1 MGEAGHG
8 EQGSMLSPLLQTHE
22 LRVVCTSCYEQP
34 HDGTSSTIHD
44 SHLCARNILLARQ
57 RGGREADWRLVSPRP
72 KFRNPGKYVKCLYTV
87 EGGRCLQ
94 YGKRCT
100 FAKSDE
106 EAAVWNFLK
115 NRRLEHS
122 LLIRLVCHAQGCE
135 EEEELGVAERIQSLF
150 TGYFV
155 HLCHTCFHSRPR
167 QITPE
172 CPAKGCG
179 HPTHPA
185 LVLFQVGG
193 SQDEKV
199 SVSEIR
205 PIPPG
210 LYVQQFRH
218 CWYVEGGAQCRTECT
233 FTHSEA
239 EMAVWTAERNE
250 GLDRNDL
257 VTILEESEAQEVPRF
272 HCGLCQLQFSSE
284 DGFVS
289 HCSSLAHERRYCE
302 EGDPAADWKYR
313 CPPNGSQAL
322 ELCKR
327 PETCEYGENCT
338 AAHSNE
344 ELQEWCLRMRMIRR
358 KRKAAQ
364 EQGLLSYRDQL
375 LMEYRESLNE
385 VLIISEDVEGVTVT
399 CDKDLNFSS
408 EKKKLKVT
416 WTFTINSE
424 TLDLA
429 LLHLP
434 GPFIQIIVPC
444 HRRTETE
451 EELLRDYKP
460 PRLNPAFNPAA
471 DSDVPLTRKNY
482 RERMHSFLYREELA
496 QEEVLSRLSLQSA
509 TVSLSDTITT
519 SWYDVKVAPFRKLY
533 ASVPLSHSLTPHTPE
548 GQLLRTAVGSAL
560 VAPSPSAKKKVY
572 EALVLLEASTED
584 RIYLLLSRECC
595 SDLSLRKD
603 TSYPMDIQFQL
614 NHLQF
619 CEWHQAVDLLPDV
632 EWVLPDLIRGSV
644 PEHTGDFTNLK
655 LNAKQRAAVA
665 LIIGEPSQQL
675 STAPVLIY
683 GPFGTGK
690 TFTLATAIKELL
702 RQPCTRV
709 LICTHTNSSADL
721 YVKDHFHQYVVSGH
735 PEARPLRIKASKK
748 GLGVKRTDDITRRY
762 CLVSPD
768 CESFLFPERSDLDSH
783 RVVITTTSMARHLH
797 DLKLPS
803 DYFTHI
809 LIDEASQMLECAALI
824 PLTLSG
830 SGTRVVLAGDHMQTG
845 PKLFSLKGG
854 GSSSDYTLLNRLF
867 VYYQGQK
874 GKAASRSRV
883 IFSENYRCTKEIV
896 DFIAAHF
903 YFGKVD
909 LSDKGIKASGR
920 VPPHPRFHPLRFHHI
935 RGTCFWDKESMSW
948 YNPKEATSVV
958 EIVEELLKEWPPKW
972 ENQKQQAICV
982 LSEGR
987 QIRLIRRELKK
998 KKLGE
1003 VIVETVYNV
1012 QGKQFRAILMTA
1024 VHTRDSLLS
1033 SNSEYPE
1040 LFGDTR
1046 VLNTAMTRAQS
1057 LVVAVGDA
1065 PALCNFGKCSKI
1077 WKSYIKQCIDK
1088 GSASPEHITINS
1100 IEQEVREIVKFHKTE
1115 EGYNSDSES
1124 DTSKIEDPI
1133 LQELLDEGND
1143 VQVAITKEGLLEIIQ
1158 NAFSGDTT
1166 VGEDWSDTNTELL
1179 LRTNPRDFKRCK
1191 LIKETF
1197 DSGYAIPLDEP
1208 TRRINITGRENI
1220 GRSFP
1225 GDVVA
1230 VEILSRDDSS
1240 WNGKVVGVLKGESQ
1254 SIFVCAIDMYDPQVM
1269 TPVNKGACK
1278 IFTPFVKSKPNWV
1291 AVRKNEN
1298 GRWIPHEFVEINEN
1312 SRQNYLFVVEVLK
1325 WVKPC
1330 RYPLGVV
1337 TKVLQQTGSEEDGLE
1352 QLDIEY
1358 QLTKEP
1364 PKYNKEFN
1372 FKFSLKNRLDFRE
1385 YATFTIDRC
1394 KSQDLDDAISVRDL
1408 GNDYEIGVHITD
1420 VASFVTKGSEID
1432 KYAENQGN
1440 VLYRLNDKPAFLFPE
1455 ELREGC
1461 LSLLPECE
1469 RYAISLMVVIEKESD
1484 RIKKMTFALS
1494 LIKSKSKMTYEQA
1507 EKIIQNHYVDKVPQ
1521 KFASLEDCLA
1531 VSYHFSVVH
1540 RRHRLSGNWFHVQSD
1555 EGVRQGKGMSY
1566 DMVAELM
1573 IMYNSFV
1580 SGFLIDNEE
1589 TQSLTPLK
1597 CQDCPDP
1604 KEVCQFLTRHS
1615 ALMPFSAQLSHLW
1628 DENANL
1634 DNDNAKGQS
1643 ADEEILNNEEDKA
1656 DRETMVITK
1665 QCLSPE
1671 SFREF
1676 TVFTSLLK
1684 RLEVA
1689 AQNRDFHTLVYLI
1702 TADEVHPQLQ
1712 PAAAEFRGLLQKS
1725 YIHRSKSTAQSKVGH
1740 HDLQLDSYTWAS
1752 SPMRRY
1758 MDIIVQRLLHSA
1770 LDETRPRVRYTS
1782 KEIDL
1787 FCALYMVKCSR
1798 KAAFDTEVQ
1807 NRKTAICLSRQSAQM
1822 MAVVNELN
1830 PEGHTFQVSFPL
1842 NQVSLSQM
1850 LSIWYKH
1857 LKLKD
1862 QPKYNTDSHS
1872 MILKWSQR
1880 VYSFTNAHIYSELEG
1895 VQPNPHITPVQTDTW
1910 KRLVLAI
1917 RSEDW
1922 DEVLCCVR
1930 EIKPSLSRGLKKGKC
1945 RSSVCKH
1952 YAEVSLELKVGQSLP
1967 VQLGTDT
1974 SRGKTFPAVQ
1984 LVNIR
1989 PQFDICL
1996 QHAKNPIK
2004 CFSSRAPQASKQKYS
2019 NFGEYMDIWGPLCE
2033 VDTAYSAVEENDSIV
2048 LEGVRIT
2055 WKDKREQNLE
2065 GYFCLPLE
2073 QKKQWSIN
2081 CDLKNCF
2088 LCIRLR
2094 GQMGNGMEG
2103 LDSSRISPLSD
2114 LEDPMFFTW
2123 VAHGVTNQGS
2133 KRLLHPQI
2141 DFKLNHLSME
2151 NTPRTVFS
2159 ENTMFTVELIPK
2171 KLPHILRER
2180 AIANLNRANELV
2192 KNITTGK
2199 TPSGLFENNTQDF
2212 TISDGP
2218 WPALNKSQHDAI
2230 KRALE
2235 MPFSLIQGPPGTGKT
2250 VVGIH
2255 IVYWFFKRNHAAEA
2269 MDHHTHNNKGLN
2281 KKTGIL
2287 YCGPSNKSVDIVA
2300 EQLLKLK
2307 DELKPLRVYSDQI
2320 EMLEF
2325 PYPGSDMMVCRKS
2338 LREEKPNKELG
2349 SITLRYLI
2357 RESDNPYS
2365 CEIKS
2370 FEKRIEEK
2378 GISDDEIANYKKL
2391 LNKAR
2396 QYELRKHDVVLCTCA
2411 AAQDPNFVKT
2421 MNFRQILIDE
2431 CSMATEPEAL
2441 IPLVAHKPEQI
2452 VLLGDHKQ
2460 FQPIVQCNLVKTLGM
2475 KKSLFERYQ
2484 ESHEDLATML
2494 DTQYRMHEDIC
2505 KFPSETFYNGGLKTE
2520 AKRETSVLLSP
2531 SKTPTPILFGHV
2543 DGKEE
2548 VLVVSTE
2555 QGNEN
2560 STMNVEEA
2568 EQAVGVIMLL
2578 LLWRSQ
2584 TNSNKSCDVM
2594 ICYKSI
2600 KLYIADL
2607 HGGLSRMRTRQRYHR
2622 LAFICHKLWAC
2633 ASYSFCYVLKIEE
2646 CIFSVNSQPSL
2657 FILFQVRIASLLIS
2671 KSGIE
2676 PTSIAILT
2684 PYNAQMSK
2692 MNKILNEK
2700 GIKDVAVCTIM
2711 KSQGSEWRYVIL
2723 STVRSCPRSEID
2735 RQQPRPTK
2743 AWLSKQLG
2751 FITDPNQVNV
2761 AITRA
2766 QDGLC
2771 ILGNQHLLKCNPLWE
2786 KLLAHYQKQQCVVDP
2801 AKGIRVDSR
2810 DKSKSKRRK

>member
-385 VLIISEDVEGVTVT
+385 VLIRPLKAAALLKQEPGAMFTLGDSISRDPCAYSDGSLFCTLGTSYTLPVS
-399 CDKDLNFSS
+399 FSS
-408 EKKKLKVT
+408 KWAGHYEQWLVLDFDTRPVLLRKIRVGVGEEKS
-416 WTFTINSE
+416 FPE
-424 TLDLA
+424 LA
-429 LLHLP
+429 EDRIQSGSPAPAAPPLP
-434 GPFIQIIVPC
+434 TPLRTEPWHSGNRIIVPC

-632 EWVLPDLIRGSV
+632 ERVLPDLIRGRV

-768 CESFLFPERSDLDSH
+768 CESFLSPERSDLDSH

-874 GKAASRSRV
+874 GEAASRSRV

-1003 VIVETVYNV
+1003 VIVETVHNV

-1133 LQELLDEGND
+1133 LQELLDEGNG
-1143 VQVAITKEGLLEIIQ
+1143 VQVTITKEGLLEIIQ
-1158 NAFSGDTT
+1158 NALSGDTT

-1179 LRTNPRDFKRCK
+1179 LRTKPHDVKRCK

-1197 DSGYAIPLDEP
+1197 DSG
-1208 TRRINITGRENI
+1208 
-1220 GRSFP
+1220 
-1225 GDVVA
+1225 
-1230 VEILSRDDSS
+1230 
-1240 WNGKVVGVLKGESQ
+1240 
-1254 SIFVCAIDMYDPQVM
+1254 
-1269 TPVNKGACK
+1269 
-1278 IFTPFVKSKPNWV
+1278 
-1291 AVRKNEN
+1291 
-1298 GRWIPHEFVEINEN
+1298 
-1312 SRQNYLFVVEVLK
+1312 
-1325 WVKPC
+1325 
-1330 RYPLGVV
+1330 
-1337 TKVLQQTGSEEDGLE
+1337 
-1352 QLDIEY
+1352 
-1358 QLTKEP
+1358 
-1364 PKYNKEFN
+1364 
-1372 FKFSLKNRLDFRE
+1372 
-1385 YATFTIDRC
+1385 
-1394 KSQDLDDAISVRDL
+1394 
-1408 GNDYEIGVHITD
+1408 
-1420 VASFVTKGSEID
+1420 
-1432 KYAENQGN
+1432 
-1440 VLYRLNDKPAFLFPE
+1440 
-1455 ELREGC
+1455 
-1461 LSLLPECE
+1461 
-1469 RYAISLMVVIEKESD
+1469 
-1484 RIKKMTFALS
+1484 
-1494 LIKSKSKMTYEQA
+1494 
-1507 EKIIQNHYVDKVPQ
+1507 
-1521 KFASLEDCLA
+1521 
-1531 VSYHFSVVH
+1531 
-1540 RRHRLSGNWFHVQSD
+1540 RHRLSGNWFHVQSD

-1566 DMVAELM
+1566 DMVEELM

-1580 SGFLIDNEE
+1580 SEFLIDNEE

-1770 LDETRPRVRYTS
+1770 LDETRPRVS
-1782 KEIDL
+1782 
-1787 FCALYMVKCSR
+1787 
-1798 KAAFDTEVQ
+1798 Q
-1807 NRKTAICLSRQSAQM
+1807 N
-1822 MAVVNELN
+1822 
-1830 PEGHTFQVSFPL
+1830 
-1842 NQVSLSQM
+1842 
-1850 LSIWYKH
+1850 
-1857 LKLKD
+1857 
-1862 QPKYNTDSHS
+1862 
-1872 MILKWSQR
+1872 
-1880 VYSFTNAHIYSELEG
+1880 
-1895 VQPNPHITPVQTDTW
+1895 
-1910 KRLVLAI
+1910 
-1917 RSEDW
+1917 
-1922 DEVLCCVR
+1922 
-1930 EIKPSLSRGLKKGKC
+1930 
-1945 RSSVCKH
+1945 
-1952 YAEVSLELKVGQSLP
+1952 
-1967 VQLGTDT
+1967 
-1974 SRGKTFPAVQ
+1974 
-1984 LVNIR
+1984 
-1989 PQFDICL
+1989 
-1996 QHAKNPIK
+1996 
-2004 CFSSRAPQASKQKYS
+2004 
-2019 NFGEYMDIWGPLCE
+2019 
-2033 VDTAYSAVEENDSIV
+2033 
-2048 LEGVRIT
+2048 
-2055 WKDKREQNLE
+2055 
-2065 GYFCLPLE
+2065 
-2073 QKKQWSIN
+2073 
-2081 CDLKNCF
+2081 
-2088 LCIRLR
+2088 
-2094 GQMGNGMEG
+2094 
-2103 LDSSRISPLSD
+2103 
-2114 LEDPMFFTW
+2114 
-2123 VAHGVTNQGS
+2123 
-2133 KRLLHPQI
+2133 
-2141 DFKLNHLSME
+2141 
-2151 NTPRTVFS
+2151 
-2159 ENTMFTVELIPK
+2159 
-2171 KLPHILRER
+2171 
-2180 AIANLNRANELV
+2180 
-2192 KNITTGK
+2192 
-2199 TPSGLFENNTQDF
+2199 
-2212 TISDGP
+2212 
-2218 WPALNKSQHDAI
+2218 DAI

-2269 MDHHTHNNKGLN
+2269 MDHHTHNKKGLN

-2357 RESDNPYS
+2357 RKPDNPYS

-2370 FEKRIEEK
+2370 FEDRFGEE
-2378 GISDDEIANYKKL
+2378 GISDDEIASYKKL
-2391 LNKAR
+2391 LNEAR

-2460 FQPIVQCNLVKTLGM
+2460 IQPIVQCNLVKTLGM

-2548 VLVVSTE
+2548 VLVVSTA

-2568 EQAVGVIMLL
+2568 EQA
-2578 LLWRSQ
+2578 
-2584 TNSNKSCDVM
+2584 
-2594 ICYKSI
+2594 
-2600 KLYIADL
+2600 
-2607 HGGLSRMRTRQRYHR
+2607 
-2622 LAFICHKLWAC
+2622 
-2633 ASYSFCYVLKIEE
+2633 
-2646 CIFSVNSQPSL
+2646 
-2657 FILFQVRIASLLIS
+2657 VRIASLLIS

-2723 STVRSCPRSEID
+2723 STVRSCPRSEIN
-2735 RQQPRPTK
+2735 RQGPRPTK

-2786 KLLAHYQKQQCVVDP
+2786 ELLAHYQKHQCVVDP
-2801 AKGIRVDSR
+2801 AKGIRVDPR